1 MRKERSLW
9 RIHRAVHEPLF
20 FGKGAKN
27 RFDAPEG
34 EFGVLYAGMDAHCA
48 FIETFGHSTGI
59 RVVTAAELDVR
70 ELSLL
75 RASRSLRL
83 VDLRAEGLARMGADA
98 ELTSGPDYPLA
109 QRWSRALHD
118 HPAQPDGL
126 IYLARHDPSRSSVAL
141 FERVAPL
148 LTSERLG
155 APTGPSQTKRLGDIL
170 DTYRFGLL

>member
-109 QRWSRALHD
+109 Q
-118 HPAQPDGL
+118 PDGL